1 MSPPLKIDRRAWLK
15 AAAAPLALSALG
27 TQAADNSSAVSLCAF
42 EKFIQRL
49 SCRELADAL
58 AEIGFAGVE
67 ATVRRGGR
75 IEPEKVE
82 DELPRLVEALGK
94 RDLEV
99 AIATTDVLDADDP
112 AGRKVLE
119 TCAAYGIRRYRMS
132 HYRYDRR
139 RDIPAQ
145 LAELKPKFAA
155 LAELNRELGL
165 VGLYQN
171 HSGFGFVGATVWDLY
186 ELIKDLPPGNLAMA
200 FDIRHA
206 TVEAGLSWDVLY
218 QLMRPQIGAVFVKD
232 FRWQG
237 RVAENAPLGS
247 SIDPAFFRLLRQD
260 AFSGPVS
267 LHVEY
272 LPDAGVAENLQALRR
287 DYALLAKWLAA

>member
-1 MSPPLKIDRRAWLK
+1 MFPPLQIDRRAWLQ

-27 TQAADNSSAVSLCAF
+27 AQAAADSPALSICAF

-49 SCRELADAL
+49 SHHELADAL
-58 AEIGFAGVE
+58 AKIGFAGVE
-67 ATVRRGGR
+67 ATVRKGGR
-75 IEPEKVE
+75 IDPVQVD
-82 DELPRLVEALGK
+82 DELPRLVEALGT
-94 RDLEV
+94 RGLEV
-99 AIATTDVLDADDP
+99 TIATTDVLDADDP

-119 TCAAYGIRRYRMS
+119 ACAACGIGRYRMS

-171 HSGFGFVGATVWDLY
+171 HSGYGFVGATVWDLY
-186 ELIKDLPPGNLAMA
+186 ELIKDLSPDNLSMA
-200 FDIRHA
+200 LDIRHV

-247 SIDPAFFRLLRQD
+247 SIDPTFFRLLRRD
-260 AFSGPVS
+260 EYSGPVS

-272 LPDAGVAENLQALRR
+272 LPEAGVSENLQALRR
-287 DYALLAKWLAA
+287 DYALLTKWLAA